1 MPKSGCSKPRRVFAI
16 FFASRGLD
24 LNDERDDGLPAL
36 GVVLELL
43 AVVAVLAQGPDGH
56 LESSGEAEQTG

>member
-1 MPKSGCSKPRRVFAI
+1 MCRNLDVLSQEEYLP
-16 FFASRGLD
+16 FFASRGLS
-24 LNDERDDGLPAL
+24 LNDERYDGLPVL